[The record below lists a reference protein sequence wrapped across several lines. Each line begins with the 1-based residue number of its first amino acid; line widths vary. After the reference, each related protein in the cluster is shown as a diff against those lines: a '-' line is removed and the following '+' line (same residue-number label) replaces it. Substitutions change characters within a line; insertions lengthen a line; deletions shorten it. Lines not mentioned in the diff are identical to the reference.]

1 MEATREITTL
11 ATSNGNRPDADRG
24 RALEQLGQIQRLTKT
39 GSWEWRID
47 LDEVTWSDELY
58 RIFDVVPQQLDASY
72 AGILRLVHLD
82 DRARVHKEIEAALQN
97 GTSFEFDHRIVRPN
111 GEVRIVYCS
120 GEVVM
125 DGDRPVRAFGTC
137 QDITDRTR
145 IEREIALAR
154 ELALGIAA
162 AATVE
167 EALEMVL
174 NRICDETRFTL
185 GQAWVPADGASY
197 LEACAAWP
205 AKGGELEPFRR
216 RSESMTFEPG
226 CGIPGQAWATRA
238 PVWIEDMKMAD
249 LPRSSFAR
257 RAGVGAGLGVPVFA
271 GGEVA
276 AVLEF
281 FRREAAGRDERAIRV
296 VSTAAAQLGTH
307 VERKRAEQA
316 LRKSEER
323 FRLLV
328 ESVEDYAIVMLDS
341 SGHVAG
347 WNPGA
352 ERVTGYAES
361 DILGYHVSRFY
372 LPDAL
377 DHGDPERHLQ
387 AAAHEG
393 RFEHTDWRVRAD
405 GLHYRAHVTVTALR
419 NGVPEPRGYS
429 YVIRDVTERLR
440 MDEEMRRLSSVI
452 ASSQDAIVSL
462 TPRGIVTSWNAGA
475 ERLFGYRAR
484 EIVGLP
490 FAMLVPEDRSSRH
503 TEMLD
508 QVLGGA
514 SFEQEET
521 RAVRKNGGEVDVAL
535 SLSPI
540 RAADE
545 AVTGLCAIARDISDS
560 MLAEQSM
567 EQALGTYLDRDVAQH
582 ILREG
587 PALRAREVDVTMMF
601 VDIRGF
607 TSFAERFAPR
617 EVVQTLNCL
626 FELAVPII
634 ARHGGHVD
642 KFVGDGLLA
651 VFGAP
656 QALADHADCAIEA
669 ALEIACA
676 AEERFQGDLEIGIGI
691 DSGTVVAGN
700 VGGGGRLDFTVI
712 GDAVNTAA
720 RIEGATRATGD
731 TILFSQQTRRRLW
744 RTELLTRER
753 DAVPIKGKREPL
765 RLFVPVH
772 AGCNDDEAAG

>member
-1 MEATREITTL
+1 MAS
-11 ATSNGNRPDADRG
+11 SNGSRPDADPR
-24 RALEQLGQIQRLTKT
+24 RATEQLAQIQRLTKT
-39 GSWEWRID
+39 GTWEWRID
-47 LDEVTWSDELY
+47 LDEVIWSGELY
-58 RIFDVVPQQLDASY
+58 RIFDLEPQQLDASY
-72 AGILRLVHLD
+72 AGILRHIHPD
-82 DRARVHKEIEAALQN
+82 DRARVHEAIEAALK
-97 GTSFEFDHRIVRPN
+97 GGADFEFDHRIVRPG
-111 GEVRIVYCS
+111 GEVRIVHCS
-120 GEVVM
+120 GEVVR

-145 IEREIALAR
+145 VEREIALAR

-174 NRICDETRFTL
+174 NRICDETGFSL
-185 GQAWVPADGASY
+185 GQAWVPAADASY
-197 LEACAAWP
+197 LEQFAAWP
-205 AKGGELEPFRR
+205 AEGGELELFRG

-226 CGIPGQAWATRA
+226 CGIPGRAWTTRA
-238 PVWIEDMKMAD
+238 PVWIEDMKMAAI
-249 LPRSSFAR
+249 PRSSFAR
-257 RAGVGAGLGVPVFA
+257 RTGVGAGLGVPVFA

-281 FRREAAGRDERAIRV
+281 FRREAAGRDEQAIRV

-352 ERVTGYAES
+352 ERVTGYAEA

-377 DHGDPERHLQ
+377 DRGEPERHLE
-387 AAAHEG
+387 AAAREG
-393 RFEHTDWRVRAD
+393 RFEHTDWRTRAD

-440 MDEEMRRLSSVI
+440 VEEEMRRLSSVI

-475 ERLFGYRAR
+475 ERLFGHRAR
-484 EIVGLP
+484 EIVGLSWSTLLP
-490 FAMLVPEDRSSRH
+490 AGSSA
-503 TEMLD
+503 EL
-508 QVLGGA
+508 LGRAAAGA
-514 SFEQEET
+514 SVEDEET
-521 RAVRKNGGEVDVAL
+521 RAVRKNGAEVDVEL
-535 SLSPI
+535 SLWPI
-540 RAADE
+540 HNADDE
-545 AVTGLCAIARDISDS
+545 ITGLCAIARDVSDR
-560 MLAEQSM
+560 MLVEQSM

-587 PALRAREVDVTMMF
+587 PALKAREVDVTMMF

-607 TSFAERFAPR
+607 TGFAERFAPR

-634 ARHGGHVD
+634 TRHGGHVD

-656 QALADHADCAIEA
+656 ESLTDHADCAVEA
-669 ALEIACA
+669 ALEITCA
-676 AEERFQGDLEIGIGI
+676 AEKRFQGDLEIGIGI

-720 RIEGATRATGD
+720 RIESATRATGD
-731 TILFSQQTRRRLW
+731 PILFSQQTRRRLW

-753 DAVPIKGKREPL
+753 EAVPIKGKREPL
-765 RLFVPVH
+765 RLFVPMH
-772 AGCNDDEAAG
+772 AGGCDDAPAAGAGTEEGEG

>member
-1 MEATREITTL
+1 MATR
-11 ATSNGNRPDADRG
+11 NGHGPQADAG
-24 RALEQLGQIQRLTKT
+24 RALEQLAQTQRLTRT

-47 LDEVTWSDELY
+47 SDEVTWSDELY
-58 RIFDVVPQQLDASY
+58 RIFDLDPRQLDASY
-72 AGILRLVHLD
+72 AGILRHVHLD
-82 DRARVHKEIEAALQN
+82 DRARVHRQIEAALES
-97 GTSFEFDHRIVRPN
+97 GACFEFDHRIVRHDGEVRVVHCN
-111 GEVRIVYCS
+111 GEV
-120 GEVVM
+120 EL

-137 QDITDRTR
+137 QDVTERTR
-145 IEREIALAR
+145 FEREVALAR
-154 ELALGIAA
+154 DLALGIAA

-174 NRICDETRFTL
+174 NRICDETGFAL
-185 GQAWVPADGASY
+185 GQAWVPAAGASY
-197 LEACAAWP
+197 LEEFAAWP
-205 AKGGELEPFRR
+205 ADGGEFDLFRQ
-216 RSESMTFEPG
+216 RSESMTFEAGRGLPG
-226 CGIPGQAWATRA
+226 MAWATRA
-238 PVWIEDMKMAD
+238 PVWIDDMKVAD
-249 LPRSSFAR
+249 LPRASFAR
-257 RAGVGAGLGVPVFA
+257 RAGVGAGLAVPVYA
-271 GGEVA
+271 AGEVA
-276 AVLEF
+276 GVLEF
-281 FRREAAGRDERAIRV
+281 FRREAGSRDERAIRV

-341 SGHVAG
+341 SGHVAS

-352 ERVTGYAES
+352 ERVTGYSE
-361 DILGYHVSRFY
+361 DDVLGYHVSRFY
-372 LPDAL
+372 LPEAL
-377 DHGDPERHLQ
+377 DRGDPERHLET
-387 AAAHEG
+387 AAREG
-393 RFEHTDWRVRAD
+393 RFEHMDWRVRAD
-405 GLHYRAHVTVTALR
+405 GLHYRAQVTVTALR

-429 YVIRDVTERLR
+429 YVIRDITERLR
-440 MDEEMRRLSSVI
+440 VEDEIRRLTSVI
-452 ASSQDAIVSL
+452 ASSQDAILSL

-490 FAMLVPEDRSSRH
+490 FATLAPADRRAEH
-503 TEMLD
+503 AALLD
-508 QVLGGA
+508 GVVAGT
-514 SFEQEET
+514 SVEQEET

-535 SLSPI
+535 SVSPI
-540 RAADE
+540 RDPE
-545 AVTGLCAIARDISDS
+545 GAVTGMCAVARDVSDRR
-560 MLAEQSM
+560 LADQSM

-587 PALRAREVDVTMMF
+587 SALKAHEVDVTMMF

-607 TSFAERFAPR
+607 TGFAERFAPR

-626 FELAVPII
+626 FELAVPVITS
-634 ARHGGHVD
+634 HGGHVD

-656 QALADHADCAIEA
+656 EALADHADCAVEA
-669 ALEIACA
+669 ALAIAGA

-720 RIEGATRATGD
+720 RIESATRTTGD
-731 TILFSQQTRRRLW
+731 TILFSDQTRRRLW
-744 RTELLTRER
+744 RTELLTDERE
-753 DAVPIKGKREPL
+753 AVPIKGKREPV
-765 RLFVPVH
+765 RLFVPVP
-772 AGCNDDEAAG
+772 AGSTVAEDEAGEQ